1 MSMYELVE
9 ETETKLEE
17 TTSGKN
23 NVDAIVLLV
32 DEFSNFGKKSYD
44 VNILGASMYNWV
56 IRACPTKPALV
67 NYHRDAD
74 LLQTVKPAL
83 KNAEWTLVL
92 FSDTPLITSSG
103 VKQMLDFAISKDLS
117 VCKLQRGYIFKTEYI
132 KNAFNLYAVNTY
144 DVCANELFVVDN
156 TDKLVRAQKILKDR
170 IIKYHINSGV
180 NIVSPE
186 DAYIECSVSI
196 EPGVVIEPFVK
207 LEGTTTIGAN
217 SKICSNV
224 VIVDSK
230 IDEHVIIKNSS
241 NIISS
246 AVLDNAIIGNN
257 CTIQNKSVV
266 GEEVIISAGNL
277 LDNCQIN
284 KDSKVGEGCALINTK
299 VASNVNILPAVK
311 CLGNNLSDV
320 KIGSGAVIGETSVI
334 LGGAYIKQD
343 VTVPPLS
350 QIKGK

>member
-1 MSMYELVE
+1 MYELIE
-9 ETETKLEE
+9 ETETELAKE
-17 TTSGKN
+17 TSGNKT
-23 NVDAIVLLV
+23 VDAIVLLV

-44 VNILGASMYNWV
+44 VNLLGASMYNWV

-67 NYHRDAD
+67 NYHQDAD
-74 LLQTVKPAL
+74 LLQIIKPAL

-103 VKQMLDFAISKDLS
+103 VKQILDFAINKDLS
-117 VCKLQRGYIFKTEYI
+117 VCKLERGYVFKTEYI
-132 KNAFNLYAVNTY
+132 KSALNLYAVNTY

-156 TDKLVRAQKILKDR
+156 TDKLVRAQKVLKDR

-180 NIVSPE
+180 NVISPE

-196 EPGVVIEPFVK
+196 EPGVTIEPFVK

-217 SKICSNV
+217 SKICSNA

-230 IDEHVIIKNSS
+230 IDEHVIVKNNS
-241 NIISS
+241 NVISS
-246 AVLDNAIIGNN
+246 ALLDNSIVGNN
-257 CTIQNKSVV
+257 CTIQNRSVV
-266 GEEVIISAGNL
+266 GEEVIISARSL

-284 KDSKVGEGCALINTK
+284 KDSKVGEDCCLVSTK
-299 VASNVNILPAVK
+299 IASNVNVLAGVK
-311 CLGNNLSDV
+311 CLGTNIADV
-320 KIGSGAVIGETSVI
+320 KINSGCVIGEASII
-334 LGGAYIKQD
+334 LGGAHIKQD
-343 VTVPPLS
+343 ATVPALS